1 MLQVDV
7 LNVSS
12 TSDVRCVQVLCV
24 SNVCLES
31 HGGTTHASGEGARRT
46 GASRWGAHLVSCR
59 RSVLVLIPALESRLH
74 GERGGV
80 QGEGATGAGWGET
93 DGDGVRV
100 RGGTRQMGKDY
111 IDTVRLRHVFARP
124 FDTVRWNP
132 IPSDIRAD
140 SHASLHDKEGS
151 VCLTSPHSITVL
163 DPLKKKKRSTT
174 ALPSGVLDKIISLYS
189 RAESIPSVTTSLL
202 AWTLLI
208 GIDLTNNKCSNQPLS
223 EHPACHVPKEFSLDA
238 PYTATA
244 IPRFL
249 ACCFPIVVQS
259 I

>member
-1 MLQVDV
+1 MLQVYV

-12 TSDVRCVQVLCV
+12 TADVRCIQVLCV

-31 HGGTTHASGEGARRT
+31 HGARPMRRGKGRGELGPADGVRTWCLADGAYSSSSRLSSPACAEREEGFKEKERRARDGARRMGT
-46 GASRWGAHLVSCR
+46 GYACVTGQGRWGRTTSTPGDCGTFLLGHS
-59 RSVLVLIPALESRLH
+59 IPS
-74 GERGGV
+74 
-80 QGEGATGAGWGET
+80 
-93 DGDGVRV
+93 DG
-100 RGGTRQMGKDY
+100 
-111 IDTVRLRHVFARP
+111 
-124 FDTVRWNP
+124 

-163 DPLKKKKRSTT
+163 DPLKKKRSTT